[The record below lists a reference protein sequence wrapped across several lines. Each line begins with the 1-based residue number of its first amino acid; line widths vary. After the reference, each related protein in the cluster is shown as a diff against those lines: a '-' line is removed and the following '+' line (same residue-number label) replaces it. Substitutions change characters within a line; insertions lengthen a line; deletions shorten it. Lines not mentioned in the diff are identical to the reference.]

1 MDWKKQAVEDLQ
13 SHELRQKGLQ
23 NIQRIVLANQAV
35 RTQKRPE
42 EASALPAWSDHQLNF
57 ACEEARL
64 RKLKDAAAGLVEAVE
79 HALDM
84 LTPEEK
90 RVLEVFYIHRVP
102 GHVAALMEEL
112 GYEQRQIYKM
122 KDKALY
128 RFTLAMYG
136 LTDF

>member
-64 RKLKDAAAGLVEAVE
+64 RKMKDAAAGLVEAVE

-84 LTPEEK
+84 LTPE
-90 RVLEVFYIHRVP
+90 
-102 GHVAALMEEL
+102 
-112 GYEQRQIYKM
+112 
-122 KDKALY
+122 
-128 RFTLAMYG
+128 
-136 LTDF
+136 